1 VRVMHK
7 HFHSYMQWTK
17 KVNESVMQLIQT
29 QPMRGSFN
37 TSRVHTVQKKV
48 EFPSDW
54 LWSWIY
60 VEYPLF
66 TPNMRNEEYHLSTS
80 YVFYLDQIRI
90 GCLVPE
96 WILQGIYPNV
106 IQKRPEWATFWLV
119 REVSRRRF
127 LIDFHGLHM
136 SDIHKTCLRDPDAAD
151 IASWSIYS
159 LFSDFM
165 QLLFQ
170 EMWGMDV
177 FIYSGQLIH
186 TDEFSRMKVP
196 LSYEDSKRLPDNILS
211 LLLDVQPAEKD
222 SESIW
227 TFLDKDESMIYQCA
241 QGLMK

>member
-1 VRVMHK
+1 
-7 HFHSYMQWTK
+7 
-17 KVNESVMQLIQT
+17 MQLIQT

-37 TSRVHTVQKKV
+37 TSRVHTIQKKL
-48 EFPSDW
+48 EFPSNW

-66 TPNMRNEEYHLSTS
+66 TPNMRSEEYNFSTS
-80 YVFYLDQIRI
+80 YVFYFDQIRI

-96 WILQGIYPNV
+96 WVLQGIYPNV

-136 SDIHKTCLRDPDAAD
+136 GDMQRTCLRDPEAVSVAAL
-151 IASWSIYS
+151 SIYS

-165 QLLFQ
+165 QLLFE
-170 EMWGMDV
+170 EMWSMDV

-196 LSYEDSKRLPDNILS
+196 ISYKDSTRLPDSVLR
-211 LLLDVQPAEKD
+211 LLLDVQPAEKEE
-222 SESIW
+222 ESIW
-227 TFLDKDESMIYQCA
+227 TYLDKDESAVYSYA
-241 QGLMK
+241 QEMLK